1 MSALPAA
8 PAAPGHAAVQA
19 QRWFD
24 LETRTYE
31 SHAYECRDGGAA
43 ETLTLGSPGPV
54 GLCLTSVHAVN
65 HWAATAGTPKVA
77 DRGTGSLVEVLA
89 TSAHLRGRVITRKA
103 KSHARMMATVARL
116 ARATA
121 GVPTLVVDIH
131 GMKDSRDLDGE
142 FGFGFTPGEAEIAAA
157 EVLGSMMQ
165 ARGLHVAF
173 NEKHPANYVTNI
185 VNRVRAAGGQSFQLE
200 IAARARPP
208 VGDPA
213 RAQALLDA
221 LQEFAGWCLT
231 RADAGIS
238 NPNSGGS

>member
-1 MSALPAA
+1 MSALAAA
-8 PAAPGHAAVQA
+8 PAAPGHAAIQA

-31 SHAYECRDGGAA
+31 SHAYECHNGGAG

-65 HWAATAGTPKVA
+65 HWAALDGTPKVA

-89 TSAHLRGRVITRKA
+89 TSAHIRGRVITRKA
-103 KSHARMMATVARL
+103 KSHAHMLDAVARL
-116 ARATA
+116 ARECSS
-121 GVPTLVVDIH
+121 GGQLVVDIH

-157 EVLGSMMQ
+157 EVLGSMMC
-165 ARGLHVAF
+165 ARGLRVAY
-173 NEKHPANYVTNI
+173 NERHPAKYVTNV

-231 RADAGIS
+231 HAAAVIS
-238 NPNSGGS
+238 SPDSGGV

>member
-1 MSALPAA
+1 
-8 PAAPGHAAVQA
+8 
-19 QRWFD
+19 
-24 LETRTYE
+24 
-31 SHAYECRDGGAA
+31 
-43 ETLTLGSPGPV
+43 
-54 GLCLTSVHAVN
+54 
-65 HWAATAGTPKVA
+65 
-77 DRGTGSLVEVLA
+77 
-89 TSAHLRGRVITRKA
+89 
-103 KSHARMMATVARL
+103 MMATVARL

-142 FGFGFTPGEAEIAAA
+142 FGFGCTPGEAEIAAA

-185 VNRVRAAGGQSFQLE
+185 VNRVRAAGGQAFQLE

-221 LQEFAGWCLT
+221 LQAFAGWCLT
-231 RADAGIS
+231 HAAAVIS
-238 NPNSGGS
+238 SPDSGGS